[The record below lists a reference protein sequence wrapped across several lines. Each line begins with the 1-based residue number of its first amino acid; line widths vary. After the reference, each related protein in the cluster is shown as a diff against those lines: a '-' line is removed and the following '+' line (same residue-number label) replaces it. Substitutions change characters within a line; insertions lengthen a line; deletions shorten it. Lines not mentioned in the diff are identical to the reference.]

1 MASVVDLPFPHPRNY
16 PDSTEIRRC
25 KEIIAKIDEKIISIE
40 LGTEECREQLKDLNR
55 RRANYI
61 SYIAPFRRVPAEI
74 LSEIGLL
81 CLENQEHITTVTSIH
96 GLLRDAMIGMSSLW
110 RQIRLFA
117 YDPESPQRAFFYD
130 SPVRLV
136 WNNCSSLTGF

>member
-1 MASVVDLPFPHPRNY
+1 MASVADLPFPHPRNY
-16 PDSTEIRRC
+16 PNSAEARRC
-25 KEIIAKIDEKIISIE
+25 KEIIAKIDKKITSIE
-40 LGTEECREQLKDLNR
+40 LGTEERREQLEDLSR

-81 CLENQEHITTVTSIH
+81 CLKNQDPLTTVTSIH

-110 RQIRLFA
+110 RRIRLSA
-117 YDPESPQRAFFYD
+117 YDSESPQRAFFYD
-130 SPVRLV
+130 IPVCLV
-136 WNNCSSLTGF
+136 WNNCP